1 MEMWRA
7 TPELKDCSLEDPEIL
22 PTIPSAE
29 MTPPYSHFFSSLVF
43 KYCLHNLSNL
53 MFISSSV

>member
-7 TPELKDCSLEDPEIL
+7 TLELKDCSLEDPEIL

-29 MTPPYSHFFSSLVF
+29 MTPPYSHFFRHSYLNIA
-43 KYCLHNLSNL
+43 C
-53 MFISSSV
+53 IICQI